1 MIKAIKNLNFIRI
14 SYFIII
20 FIIIF
25 YSKFSISY
33 EIYDSYFHHIEIN
46 TNNALKTKNE
56 EINKIKKK
64 SLIIII
70 EKILDDNN
78 KKIFKR
84 KFNYTTDFDKI
95 FKNMI
100 IENEIITKDK
110 YIADIKIN
118 FQKKDLIS
126 LLRFF
131 KLDYSDNISDEYL
144 IISSYTSNFSNFGL
158 SKKNISYI
166 LMENNNINK
175 KNYLIKFKLPKLNA
189 NDRFIAPYKNIINA
203 NLDSLYDIAKK
214 YNNSNIIITNI
225 NENNTKI
232 TTTNYFFNFSTKKI
246 LLINRIDIKN
256 NKFMINEIF
265 YSLNEWWKKN
275 NQVNNII
282 LNKLLCTIQ
291 SNRFSDLNYIRSKIK
306 ELSQFNSIVTKS
318 IEFNNNNELIEF
330 FGDFNLLK
338 QNLLRSKIAIKKEGD
353 KCVILK
359 IN

>member
-1 MIKAIKNLNFIRI
+1 MITPLKIFQKWLLENQAII
-14 SYFIII
+14 S
-20 FIIIF
+20 
-25 YSKFSISY
+25 
-33 EIYDSYFHHIEIN
+33 D
-46 TNNALKTKNE
+46 L
-56 EINKIKKK
+56 KIKVRQNGEREV
-64 SLIIII
+64 I
-70 EKILDDNN
+70 
-78 KKIFKR
+78 
-84 KFNYTTDFDKI
+84 
-95 FKNMI
+95 
-100 IENEIITKDK
+100 
-110 YIADIKIN
+110 
-118 FQKKDLIS
+118 
-126 LLRFF
+126 
-131 KLDYSDNISDEYL
+131 
-144 IISSYTSNFSNFGL
+144 
-158 SKKNISYI
+158 SKKG
-166 LMENNNINK
+166 
-175 KNYLIKFKLPKLNA
+175 
-189 NDRFIAPYKNIINA
+189 IAPYKNIINA

-306 ELSQFNSIVTKS
+306 ELSQFKSIVTKS

-338 QNLLRSKIAIKKEGD
+338 QSLLRSKIAIKKEGD